1 MRRTT
6 PYYKFNQQTANLL
19 FVYSAPIRRVHKQLH
34 ESQIWWHMCKI
45 YIRFSEKM
53 VPVALF
59 SPFLPSSSFM
69 HQSLSSFL
77 FMYRTIS
84 YFTFPKLLTYLCTAS
99 LSFVELPYEQRKLGC
114 HLLIQTY
121 IFIPYSCLLVVLGF
135 LVEKYMEK
143 LENNQ

>member
-1 MRRTT
+1 MRRITL
-6 PYYKFNQQTANLL
+6 YYKFNQQANLL

-53 VPVALF
+53 VTVTLF

-77 FMYRTIS
+77 FIYHTIS

-99 LSFVELPYEQRKLGC
+99 LSFMKLPCKQRNLGG

-121 IFIPYSCLLVVLGF
+121 IFHSHTPVYWCFRVFFNGKIHGETL
-135 LVEKYMEK
+135 K
-143 LENNQ
+143 